1 MLSNVKHSIWIS
13 QSWSAAPRDQ
23 EVDNLEDLDEAE
35 VKCATEREAGWHH
48 RTGAAMSIA
57 DVWRCGWDGLGRAQK
72 SCQSQCQFCQSTELI
87 MKVMIDL
94 YWFEP
99 FIVSR
104 SHSTMLKSQCS
115 AGRQLLK
122 RKRSGRDAQSSSQK
136 LSEKP
141 TAGTAVDRIVVAVW
155 LMMVKI
161 IKHEQT
167 WCLVYVRIGVCSCP
181 HIALLQ
187 LTETY
192 IFPNLRA
199 VSCLKLKGICYM
211 FFLYVLFLVF
221 Y

>member
-1 MLSNVKHSIWIS
+1 MLMYVKLSTYLNLAKLKQRCS
-13 QSWSAAPRDQ
+13 KTSGGGESGGLGWSRSEVCNRKRGRVAPSDR
-23 EVDNLEDLDEAE
+23 
-35 VKCATEREAGWHH
+35 
-48 RTGAAMSIA
+48 RTAGAAMSIA
-57 DVWRCGWDGLGRAQK
+57 DLWRWLRDGLGRAQK

-181 HIALLQ
+181 HIALVQ

-192 IFPNLRA
+192 IFPK
-199 VSCLKLKGICYM
+199 SWKPKGG
-211 FFLYVLFLVF
+211 
-221 Y
+221 